1 MITRKTHRHI
11 LSFLMAI
18 IMGIM
23 LISGCTQE
31 NPLLYDPSMRDS
43 SVSVRFVNMSIDGQ
57 PKSFKI
63 DGCSEF
69 SNILYGT
76 SSELQFNTIDSAHY
90 ALLSN
95 DISLLST
102 KSLKYQKLSFFR
114 NTIQT
119 FVSINVKDTA
129 KIIQISTFR
138 TDAVKGKALIRVV
151 NTCSDSTEYNVYLG
165 CEQGEVLAESLK
177 NGAIS
182 QDKQVSP
189 GLNAITITRASDNMI
204 IGTFDNVSSVFSSD
218 SIYTMFI
225 GIDKTSLKTRL
236 WVLNELCTDPSKQLF
251 EFLPSNTLQSGIVV
265 YNLSLSPID
274 ASYIQGNQPIQI
286 AKGLQ
291 SITSDSS
298 ILSVCKIQGSQKIT
312 ITDPTGKTLA
322 EEEISVSPYKTYSC
336 IFSQN
341 KYSANGYSLY
351 ILEQNTIST
360 LKDISYIKAIS
371 SGFDQ
376 AITINSAA
384 RTYDNI
390 LESGRILFESVSNG
404 FVTKDIAY
412 HSGPCPLLIQ
422 TSSSPQKVLNQ
433 FIGNLGEGTTYI
445 LIALP
450 ERLLC
455 INEKTRD
462 IQVFEEGVISQIM
475 HAGSNSLKPIVSVGN
490 TITNAKLQTDGIL
503 TTVIPLLRSTVV
515 NNKVNNITITPS
527 DKSIR
532 YCYMIDESES
542 ILDYSYNSAQLDS
555 KLTKIRIVNLSPG
568 TDADLYLDYDKKLYD
583 IIDTNKVKVIEIRN
597 SNRDFYSQIRGITY
611 KQSSNYITIDRER
624 RLSFSVLKW
633 QDPPLIYA
641 SLNNVLISLGKNYSI
656 ILVPELNGTHRT
668 IIRQEY

>member
-1 MITRKTHRHI
+1 
-11 LSFLMAI
+11 MAI

-57 PKSFKI
+57 PKSFMI

-76 SSELQFNTIDSAHY
+76 SSELKYNTIDSAHY
-90 ALLSN
+90 SLLSN
-95 DISLLST
+95 DIPLLST

-274 ASYIQGNQPIQI
+274 ASYIQGNQPIQL

-298 ILSVCKIQGSQKIT
+298 ILSVCNIQGSQKIT

-341 KYSANGYSLY
+341 KYSLNGYSLY

-515 NNKVNNITITPS
+515 NSKVNSITITPS

-542 ILDYSYNSAQLDS
+542 ILDYSYNSSQLDS

>member
-95 DISLLST
+95 DIPLLST

-225 GIDKTSLKTRL
+225 GKDKTSLKTRL
-236 WVLNELCTDPSKQLF
+236 WVLNELCTDPSKQLI

-274 ASYIQGNQPIQI
+274 ALYIQGNQPIQL

-298 ILSVCKIQGSQKIT
+298 ILSVCNIQGSQKIT

-422 TSSSPQKVLNQ
+422 TSSSPQKILNQ
-433 FIGNLGEGTTYI
+433 FIGYLGEGTTYI

-515 NNKVNNITITPS
+515 NSKVNSITITPS

-542 ILDYSYNSAQLDS
+542 ILDYSYNSSQLDS

-611 KQSSNYITIDRER
+611 KQSSNYIIIDRER

>member
-11 LSFLMAI
+11 LSFLMSI

-57 PKSFKI
+57 PKSFMI

-95 DISLLST
+95 DIPLLST

-129 KIIQISTFR
+129 KIMQISTFR
-138 TDAVKGKALIRVV
+138 TDAVKGKAIIRVV

-274 ASYIQGNQPIQI
+274 ASYIQGNQPIQL

-298 ILSVCKIQGSQKIT
+298 ILSVCNIQGSQKIT

-455 INEKTRD
+455 INENTRD

-515 NNKVNNITITPS
+515 NSKVNSITITPS

-542 ILDYSYNSAQLDS
+542 ILDYSYNSSQLDS

>member
-1 MITRKTHRHI
+1 
-11 LSFLMAI
+11 
-18 IMGIM
+18 
-23 LISGCTQE
+23 
-31 NPLLYDPSMRDS
+31 
-43 SVSVRFVNMSIDGQ
+43 
-57 PKSFKI
+57 
-63 DGCSEF
+63 
-69 SNILYGT
+69 
-76 SSELQFNTIDSAHY
+76 
-90 ALLSN
+90 
-95 DISLLST
+95 
-102 KSLKYQKLSFFR
+102 
-114 NTIQT
+114 
-119 FVSINVKDTA
+119 
-129 KIIQISTFR
+129 
-138 TDAVKGKALIRVV
+138 
-151 NTCSDSTEYNVYLG
+151 
-165 CEQGEVLAESLK
+165 
-177 NGAIS
+177 
-182 QDKQVSP
+182 
-189 GLNAITITRASDNMI
+189 
-204 IGTFDNVSSVFSSD
+204 FDNVSSVFSSD

-225 GIDKTSLKTRL
+225 GKDKTSMKTRL

-251 EFLPSNTLQSGIVV
+251 EFHPSNTLQSGIVV

-274 ASYIQGNQPIQI
+274 ALYIQGNQPIQL

-298 ILSVCKIQGSQKIT
+298 ILSVCNIQGSQKIT

-422 TSSSPQKVLNQ
+422 TSSSPQKILNQ
-433 FIGNLGEGTTYI
+433 FIGYLGEGTTYI

-515 NNKVNNITITPS
+515 NSKVNSITITPS

-542 ILDYSYNSAQLDS
+542 ILDYSYNSSQLDS

-611 KQSSNYITIDRER
+611 KQSSNYIIIDRER

>member
-274 ASYIQGNQPIQI
+274 ASYIQGNQPIQL

-298 ILSVCKIQGSQKIT
+298 ILSVCNSPGSQKIT

-515 NNKVNNITITPS
+515 NSKVNSTTITPS

-542 ILDYSYNSAQLDS
+542 ILDYSYNSSQLDS

>member
-298 ILSVCKIQGSQKIT
+298 ILSVCNSPGSQKIT

-515 NNKVNNITITPS
+515 NSKVNSTTITPS

-542 ILDYSYNSAQLDS
+542 ILDYSYNSSQLDS

>member
-1 MITRKTHRHI
+1 
-11 LSFLMAI
+11 
-18 IMGIM
+18 
-23 LISGCTQE
+23 
-31 NPLLYDPSMRDS
+31 
-43 SVSVRFVNMSIDGQ
+43 
-57 PKSFKI
+57 
-63 DGCSEF
+63 
-69 SNILYGT
+69 
-76 SSELQFNTIDSAHY
+76 
-90 ALLSN
+90 
-95 DISLLST
+95 
-102 KSLKYQKLSFFR
+102 
-114 NTIQT
+114 
-119 FVSINVKDTA
+119 
-129 KIIQISTFR
+129 
-138 TDAVKGKALIRVV
+138 
-151 NTCSDSTEYNVYLG
+151 
-165 CEQGEVLAESLK
+165 
-177 NGAIS
+177 
-182 QDKQVSP
+182 
-189 GLNAITITRASDNMI
+189 
-204 IGTFDNVSSVFSSD
+204 
-218 SIYTMFI
+218 
-225 GIDKTSLKTRL
+225 
-236 WVLNELCTDPSKQLF
+236 
-251 EFLPSNTLQSGIVV
+251 
-265 YNLSLSPID
+265 
-274 ASYIQGNQPIQI
+274 
-286 AKGLQ
+286 
-291 SITSDSS
+291 
-298 ILSVCKIQGSQKIT
+298 
-312 ITDPTGKTLA
+312 
-322 EEEISVSPYKTYSC
+322 
-336 IFSQN
+336 
-341 KYSANGYSLY
+341 
-351 ILEQNTIST
+351 
-360 LKDISYIKAIS
+360 
-371 SGFDQ
+371 
-376 AITINSAA
+376 TINSAA

-422 TSSSPQKVLNQ
+422 TSSSPQKILNQ
-433 FIGNLGEGTTYI
+433 FIGYLGEGTTYI

-515 NNKVNNITITPS
+515 NSKVNSITITPS

-542 ILDYSYNSAQLDS
+542 ILDYSYNSSQLDS

-611 KQSSNYITIDRER
+611 KQSSNYIIIDRER

>member
-57 PKSFKI
+57 PKSFMI

-76 SSELQFNTIDSAHY
+76 SSELKYNTIDSAHY
-90 ALLSN
+90 SLLSN
-95 DISLLST
+95 DIPLLST

-129 KIIQISTFR
+129 KIMQISTFR

-225 GIDKTSLKTRL
+225 GKDKTSLKTRL

-274 ASYIQGNQPIQI
+274 ASYIQGNQPIQL

-298 ILSVCKIQGSQKIT
+298 ILSVCNIQGSQKIT

-351 ILEQNTIST
+351 ILEKNTIST

-376 AITINSAA
+376 SITINSAA
-384 RTYDNI
+384 RTYNNI

-404 FVTKDIAY
+404 FVTKDIPY

-422 TSSSPQKVLNQ
+422 TSSSPQKILNQ
-433 FIGNLGEGTTYI
+433 FIGYLGEGTTYI

-455 INEKTRD
+455 INENTRD
-462 IQVFEEGVISQIM
+462 IQEFEEGVISQIM

-515 NNKVNNITITPS
+515 NSKVNNITITPS

-542 ILDYSYNSAQLDS
+542 ILDYSYNSSQLDS

>member
-95 DISLLST
+95 DIPLLST

-225 GIDKTSLKTRL
+225 GKDKTSLKTRL

-251 EFLPSNTLQSGIVV
+251 EFHPSNTLQSGIVV

-274 ASYIQGNQPIQI
+274 ALYIQGNQPIQL

-298 ILSVCKIQGSQKIT
+298 ILSVCNIQGSQKIT

-422 TSSSPQKVLNQ
+422 TSSSPQKILNQ
-433 FIGNLGEGTTYI
+433 FIGYLGEGTTYI

-515 NNKVNNITITPS
+515 NSKVNSITITPS

-542 ILDYSYNSAQLDS
+542 ILDYSYNSSQLDS

-611 KQSSNYITIDRER
+611 KQSSNYIIIDRER

>member
-57 PKSFKI
+57 PKSFMI

-76 SSELQFNTIDSAHY
+76 SSELKYNTIDSAHY
-90 ALLSN
+90 SLLSN
-95 DISLLST
+95 DIPLLST

-274 ASYIQGNQPIQI
+274 ASYIQGNQPIQL

-298 ILSVCKIQGSQKIT
+298 ILSVCNIQGSQKIT

-341 KYSANGYSLY
+341 KYSLNGYSLY

-515 NNKVNNITITPS
+515 NSKVNSITITPS

-542 ILDYSYNSAQLDS
+542 ILDYSYNSSQLDS